1 MSIVTMLVIGGIVGW
16 LAAAVAGRRE
26 GIIASVIIGIIGA
39 IIGGVLARA
48 VGSSDAGLG
57 ALSWASVAW
66 SFIGAV
72 ILVAIMNAV
81 QHRSHHHV

>member
-1 MSIVTMLVIGGIVGW
+1 MSIIAMLIIGGVVGW

-26 GIIASVIIGIIGA
+26 GILASIVIGIIGA

-48 VGSSDAGLG
+48 FGSSDAGLSM
-57 ALSWASVAW
+57 LSLASVAW